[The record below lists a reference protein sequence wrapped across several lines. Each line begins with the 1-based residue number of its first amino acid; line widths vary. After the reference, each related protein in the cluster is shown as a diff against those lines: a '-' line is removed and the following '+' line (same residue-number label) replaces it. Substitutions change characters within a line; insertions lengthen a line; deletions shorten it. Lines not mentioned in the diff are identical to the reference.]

1 MDNIF
6 EILGKIAE
14 HIPDLEVS
22 ANVFK
27 NLVKELKLA
36 DQIKLANN
44 INFNISFNKESGSSY
59 KIQPIIFTASNH
71 QKNITDTALITPEHS
86 NATGIKK
93 QKVQKNLFTSGQLI
107 IINKE
112 SFWDDNNDEIELNT
126 LKIYPLKSEQEI
138 EITSNIPRENFEV
151 KYSKGKLFI
160 ELNNI
165 AKTFEVFDEQL
176 PIKNV
181 YKKIYESCC
190 NMKCFISID
199 KYNNLEQLFKI
210 IEIPEI
216 VIKFDSNIVEN
227 VWLIKQESDVHI
239 TQCFVLVSK
248 KEQ

>member
-36 DQIKLANN
+36 DQIRLADN

-59 KIQPIIFTASNH
+59 KIQPIIFTASNRE
-71 QKNITDTALITPEHS
+71 KNVTDTALITPEDS
-86 NATGIKK
+86 NATVIQK
-93 QKVQKNLFTSGQLI
+93 QKVQTNLFTSGQLI
-107 IINKE
+107 IINKY
-112 SFWDDNNDEIELNT
+112 SFWDDNNDEIDLNP
-126 LKIYPLKSEQEI
+126 LKIYPLKTGKNLEI
-138 EITSNIPRENFEV
+138 KSNIPRENFEV

-165 AKTFEVFDEQL
+165 AKTFEVFDDKL
-176 PIKNV
+176 PINNV
-181 YKKIYESCC
+181 YEEIGERY
-190 NMKCFISID
+190 NNINYPISID
-199 KYNNLEQLFKI
+199 KYNNLEQLLKI
-210 IEIPEI
+210 RELPEI

-227 VWLIKQESDVHI
+227 VWVIKQESDDHI

-248 KEQ
+248 KE